1 MIRAANAKMGGDAHH
16 NRIIA
21 GAVPG
26 GRPTAKG
33 GGTAG
38 ALAVR
43 PERDYATSVVMRD
56 RAFSYRVGRR
66 RACNGGA
73 LFRQRLKIL
82 DCILLDVVGVRITH
96 YARVGRN

>member
-33 GGTAG
+33 GGNSRGTRCQA
-38 ALAVR
+38 
-43 PERDYATSVVMRD
+43 
-56 RAFSYRVGRR
+56 
-66 RACNGGA
+66 
-73 LFRQRLKIL
+73 
-82 DCILLDVVGVRITH
+82 
-96 YARVGRN
+96 